1 MGAAHF
7 RVLQTLQSGA
17 APHKKRMVIGPLQAG
32 LRGPPIG
39 RLAGCDAAHFRVLR
53 TLQSGAAP
61 HKKRMVSGPLQV
73 HLHGPLT
80 IFFLRG
86 LSLNAKRPRDVLSS
100 QAVAHQVLS
109 ALKDFTSVFGMLT
122 GVSPSPS
129 SRDQSCVFI
138 QL

>member
-1 MGAAHF
+1 MAPRTSVSCGHLRRGLRPIKKRWSLALCKQACTNIGRLAGCDAAHF

-17 APHKKRMVIGPLQAG
+17 APHKKKMVIGPLQ
-32 LRGPPIG
+32 
-39 RLAGCDAAHFRVLR
+39 
-53 TLQSGAAP
+53 
-61 HKKRMVSGPLQV
+61 V
-73 HLHGPLT
+73 HLRGPLT